1 MFAKG
6 RLYSCHYLLLHIS
19 VREWQ
24 VMKIYL
30 NRHRV
35 FMNIFTGILVTLFM
49 WATLAIVQKE
59 GRQDSS
65 KERVVTF
72 NSELAP
78 RLGILASNSLRIVS
92 VDAGSVAER
101 AGLQCGDILRKIG
114 QVSLPTTVLI
124 PAPSGDSAVP
134 LTSIISPNSSLAVM
148 TTFHKLAPTWERSV
162 SITVE
167 RGGVLTT
174 LQVLV
179 TAKVYRPDPTAPTPA
194 PATAVPSELWPST
207 FYF

>member
-65 KERVVTF
+65 K
-72 NSELAP
+72 
-78 RLGILASNSLRIVS
+78 
-92 VDAGSVAER
+92 
-101 AGLQCGDILRKIG
+101 
-114 QVSLPTTVLI
+114 
-124 PAPSGDSAVP
+124 
-134 LTSIISPNSSLAVM
+134 
-148 TTFHKLAPTWERSV
+148 
-162 SITVE
+162 
-167 RGGVLTT
+167 
-174 LQVLV
+174 
-179 TAKVYRPDPTAPTPA
+179 
-194 PATAVPSELWPST
+194 
-207 FYF
+207 

>member
-1 MFAKG
+1 
-6 RLYSCHYLLLHIS
+6 
-19 VREWQ
+19 
-24 VMKIYL
+24 MKIYL

-35 FMNIFTGILVTLFM
+35 FVNIFTGILVTLFM
-49 WATLAIVQKE
+49 WATLTVVQKE
-59 GRQDSS
+59 AQQVSS
-65 KERVVTF
+65 KEHVVTF

-78 RLGILASNSLRIVS
+78 RLGILVSTSLQIVS

-101 AGLQCGDILRKIG
+101 AGLQRGDILRKIG
-114 QVSLPTTVLI
+114 EVSLPMTLAI

-134 LTSIISPNSSLAVM
+134 VTSIISPNSSLAVIA
-148 TTFHKLAPTWERSV
+148 TFHKLAPTWERSV
-162 SITVE
+162 PITVD

-179 TAKVYRPDPTAPTPA
+179 TARVYRPDPTAPTPA